1 MGRGT
6 PNRRASTSPLHEVST
21 QQTGV
26 VVLGQ
31 YIGGELRKSAKRD
44 QIHRPHEA
52 GWGPGLSDNI
62 TNYKVQS

>member
-6 PNRRASTSPLHEVST
+6 PNRRASSSPLHEVST
-21 QQTGV
+21 QQIGV

-31 YIGGELRKSAKRD
+31 YIGGELRKSAY